1 MGCSS
6 SKKKLTKAD
15 LAFLEENTEFTRE
28 QITEWYEGFI
38 LDCPTGEL
46 TKKKFIQVYRQFF
59 PNGQAEAFCTHIFR
73 TFDADNSGKI
83 DFKEFLMAINITGKL
98 LFDIFRI
105 FYLNEYQNYL
115 AKGNPE
121 KKLKWAFKMYDID
134 SNGSVDRQEML
145 RIIESIY
152 DLLGAGVV
160 KNASNG
166 AVAGRDPND
175 TPESR
180 TAQIFAI
187 MDEDNNGVITEEE
200 FIRGC
205 MADRVLY
212 QMLTADTSDP
222 ER

>member
-6 SKKKLTKAD
+6 SKKKLSKAD
-15 LAFLEENTEFTRE
+15 LQFLEENTEFTRE
-28 QITEWYEGFI
+28 QITDWYEGFI

-83 DFKEFLMAINITGKL
+83 DFKEFLMAINIT
-98 LFDIFRI
+98 
-105 FYLNEYQNYL
+105 

-152 DLLGAGVV
+152 DLLGAGVI
-160 KNASNG
+160 KGASNG
-166 AVAGRDPND
+166 AMSGRDPND

-205 MADRVLY
+205 MSDRVLY
-212 QMLTADTSDP
+212 QMLTADTSEPD
-222 ER
+222 R

>member
-1 MGCSS
+1 MGCVS
-6 SKKKLTKAD
+6 SKKKLSKAD
-15 LAFLEENTEFTRE
+15 LDFIIPLGSLSVHLFM
-28 QITEWYEGFI
+28 EWYEGFI
-38 LDCPTGEL
+38 LDCPNGEL

-83 DFKEFLMAINITGKL
+83 DFKEFLMAINIT
-98 LFDIFRI
+98 
-105 FYLNEYQNYL
+105 

-134 SNGSVDRQEML
+134 SNGSIDRQEML

-152 DLLGAGVV
+152 DLLGAGIA

-166 AVAGRDPND
+166 ALAGRDPND
-175 TPESR
+175 TPENR
-180 TAQIFAI
+180 TTQIFAI
-187 MDEDNNGVITEEE
+187 MDEDKNGVITEEE

-205 MADRVLY
+205 LADRVLY
-212 QMLTADTSDP
+212 QMLTADTSEPD
-222 ER
+222 R

>member
-1 MGCSS
+1 MGCVS
-6 SKKKLTKAD
+6 SKKKLSKSD
-15 LAFLEENTEFTRE
+15 LEFLEENTEFTKD
-28 QITEWYEGFI
+28 QIIEWYEGFI
-38 LDCPTGEL
+38 VSTNQYGNLDCPNGEL

-83 DFKEFLMAINITGKL
+83 DFKEFLMAINIT
-98 LFDIFRI
+98 
-105 FYLNEYQNYL
+105 

-134 SNGSVDRQEML
+134 SNGSIDRQEML
-145 RIIESIY
+145 KIIESIY
-152 DLLGAGVV
+152 DLLGA
-160 KNASNG
+160 ASTQKATNG
-166 AVAGRDPND
+166 AVESRDAND

-180 TAQIFAI
+180 TAQIFAV
-187 MDEDNNGVITEEE
+187 MDEDKNGVITEEE